1 LGTLRET
8 DDNKIDLFSSD
19 EEEEEEVI
27 NEVKSQPQQQ
37 QQPIVNLSDLDAA
50 RTRLRVANRPRDHS
64 ADNAL
69 IVPTYI
75 SSVQRSTSFKR
86 PQEINETKFMNRS
99 VYEIKKDEED
109 DDDDDEAEENK
120 NESKSSVSSQEHIY
134 DNLDLYKRHKTTL
147 SNENQS
153 LISTPVIKRDY
164 STSITNRLRPVTM
177 HIPTNNDKQSN
188 NEFENVFNHLK
199 KVGAIKKIQ
208 PKEEIKSISPPQE
221 PVQTPP
227 SAVSIEEKSPSLFIE
242 SKQIVPVVSP
252 TNKIIEIQT
261 PNRRRTLGGAHIPGN
276 NKVATE
282 DNKPTPSW
290 IDIAKQKQNKL

>member
-1 LGTLRET
+1 MGTLRET
-8 DDNKIDLFSSD
+8 DDNKIDLFSSND
-19 EEEEEEVI
+19 DDEEEVI
-27 NEVKSQPQQQ
+27 NEVKVQSQQQ
-37 QQPIVNLSDLDAA
+37 QQQQPPIVNLSDLDAA
-50 RTRLRVANRPRDHS
+50 RTRLRVSNRSRDHS

-69 IVPTYI
+69 ISSTYT

-86 PQEINETKFMNRS
+86 PQEINETKFMHRS
-99 VYEIKKDEED
+99 IYEIKKDEGD
-109 DDDDDEAEENK
+109 DDDDDEEEENK

-134 DNLDLYKRHKTTL
+134 DNLDLYKRHKTNL

-177 HIPTNNDKQSN
+177 HIPTYNDKQSN

-199 KVGAIKKIQ
+199 KVQ

-227 SAVSIEEKSPSLFIE
+227 LAVSIEEKSPSLFIE
-242 SKQIVPVVSP
+242 SEQIVPVVSP
-252 TNKIIEIQT
+252 TKKIIEIQT
-261 PNRRRTLGGAHIPGN
+261 PNRRKTLGGTHIPGN